1 MKKLSATCNQWD
13 VVIVPFPFSTHP
25 GTKRRPALAL
35 SNRDFNR
42 RGHTVLAMITTS
54 GHHAWPG
61 DVVIRDMKSA
71 GLRVPCIVR
80 LKLFTLDNRLL
91 LKTIGHLSKDDS
103 GQVGREIQS
112 YLPTAG
118 RGV

>member
-54 GHHAWPG
+54 GHRAWPG
-61 DVVIRDMKSA
+61 DVGIRDMKSA
-71 GLRVPCIVR
+71 GLKLPCIVR
-80 LKLFTLDNRLL
+80 LKLFTLDNRLV
-91 LKTIGHLSKDDS
+91 LKTIGRLSKEDS
-103 GQVGREIQS
+103 VHIARQIRT
-112 YLPTAG
+112 YLPTEA
-118 RGV
+118 RQA